1 MATCKRIKLDYT
13 HAMHKIHSKRIKE
26 LNVRPETIKV
36 LEENLEC
43 MLFDNGLSNMFLDIS
58 PQVRET
64 KAKKKKE
71 LHQTKKLLHSVENY
85 QQKKKLSTEW

>member
-1 MATCKRIKLDYT
+1 
-13 HAMHKIHSKRIKE
+13 
-26 LNVRPETIKV
+26 
-36 LEENLEC
+36 
-43 MLFDNGLSNMFLDIS
+43 MFLDIS

-85 QQKKKLSTEW
+85 QQNKKLSTEW